1 MPEAHADMTRIAE
14 FIAET
19 NPARAVSMIVELRK
33 QCARLRE
40 MPRRF
45 PLVPR
50 FEQAGIRRCVH
61 RNYLIFYRVTEV
73 QVEVLHVFHGAM
85 DYEGVLFPRS

>member
-1 MPEAHADMTRIAE
+1 MKVIIMPEACADMVRIAE
-14 FIAET
+14 FVAQT
-19 NPARAVSMIVELRK
+19 NPSRAVSVLIDLRR

-50 FEQAGIRRCVH
+50 FEASGIRRCVH
-61 RNYLIFYRVTEV
+61 RN
-73 QVEVLHVFHGAM
+73 
-85 DYEGVLFPRS
+85 

>member
-1 MPEAHADMTRIAE
+1 MPEAHADMARIAE
-14 FIAET
+14 FIAQT
-19 NPARAVSMIVELRK
+19 NPSRAVAILIEFRR

-50 FEQAGIRRCVH
+50 FEGSGIRRCVH
-61 RNYLIFYRVTEV
+61 QNYLIFYRVTEA
-73 QVEVLHVFHGAM
+73 QVDVLHVFHGAM
-85 DYEGVLFPRS
+85 DYETILFPRS